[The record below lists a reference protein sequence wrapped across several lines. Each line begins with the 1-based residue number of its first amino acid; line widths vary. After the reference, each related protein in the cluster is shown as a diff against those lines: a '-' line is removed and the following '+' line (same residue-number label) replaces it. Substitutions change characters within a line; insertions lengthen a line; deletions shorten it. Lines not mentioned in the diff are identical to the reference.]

1 MKRLLYVFIVV
12 ALCLSDQAGAQPLP
26 AHAWQGRKV
35 GYIGDSIT
43 DPNCIPGVKLYW
55 EFLADWLQIT
65 PFVTAVSGREWKD
78 VPHQG
83 EQLLTAHPGE
93 VDAIL
98 VFLGTNDFNAGVP
111 LGELLKRRRR

>member
-43 DPNCIPGVKLYW
+43 DPNCIPGLKLYW

-93 VDAIL
+93 VDAIWAPMISMPGSL
-98 VFLGTNDFNAGVP
+98 WANG
-111 LGELLKRRRR
+111 LLKRRRR